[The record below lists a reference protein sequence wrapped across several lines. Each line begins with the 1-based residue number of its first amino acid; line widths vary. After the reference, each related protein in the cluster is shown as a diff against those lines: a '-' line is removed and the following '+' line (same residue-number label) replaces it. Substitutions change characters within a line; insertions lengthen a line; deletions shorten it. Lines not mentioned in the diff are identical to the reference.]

1 LPSDT
6 AQRLP
11 APVRVWSVVGR
22 VLPYRA
28 RRAGALAL
36 SRRLLE
42 PDRLYRSPGGYAFGL
57 DPADAFQA
65 LMVTGLYDR
74 ELTRLVCRHARPGSV
89 VIDGGAQ
96 LGYLTLRLAR
106 AVGPTGQVHAFEPDP
121 RAAPKLREHVA
132 CNELPWVSV
141 SECGLLDRAG
151 TFDLALPAILGWAS
165 VIPGAWGAQETAR
178 VRMTTLDG
186 YVSEHGIDPQR
197 ISLIKLDV
205 EGAELDALRGAHDTL
220 AATQAAVLV
229 EYLPER
235 MRHLG
240 QDPEELF
247 RLMRSS
253 GFGQP
258 RRVTAEDLLFVK
270 DV

>member
-1 LPSDT
+1 MPSVT
-6 AQRLP
+6 AQCLP
-11 APVRVWSVVGR
+11 APLRAWSVIGR
-22 VLPYRA
+22 ALPYKA

-42 PDRLYRSPGGYAFGL
+42 PRRLYRIPGDYVFGIDST
-57 DPADAFQA
+57 DPFQA

-74 ELTRLVCRHARPGSV
+74 KLTHLACRYARAGTT

-106 AVGPTGQVHAFEPDP
+106 SVGSTGEVHAFEPDP
-121 RAAPKLREHVA
+121 RVAPALREHVA
-132 CNELPWVSV
+132 CNQLSWVTV
-141 SECGLLDRAG
+141 NECGLLDRTGAVE
-151 TFDLALPAILGWAS
+151 LVLPEVIGWAS

-178 VRMTTLDG
+178 VRMTTLDR
-186 YVSEHGIDPQR
+186 YLNEHRIDAENV
-197 ISLIKLDV
+197 SLIKLDL
-205 EGAELDALRGAHDTL
+205 EGAELEALRGARGTL
-220 AATQAAVLV
+220 AGTRAAVLV

-240 QDPEELF
+240 QDPQELL

-253 GFGQP
+253 GFSEP
-258 RRVTAEDLLFVK
+258 RRVTPEDLLFVK
-270 DV
+270 GA